1 MTESFLIH
9 VTDGVAEVFRA
20 KQTSAKRFD
29 PFSRCTLEDT
39 GIREAL
45 IGISVLGTLGTLE
58 GGHTLGHID
67 VEQFVDGG
75 GAERSQITFLAL
87 PIEPPEKTG
96 VEYLR
101 SLDDGVPYLAEGA
114 AIPFFVAESGL
125 IWSDGQTWDWDGT
138 ASDSHWDNWILQCSW
153 LEGASAET
161 IKPWVPK

>member
-101 SLDDGVPYLAEGA
+101 S
-114 AIPFFVAESGL
+114 
-125 IWSDGQTWDWDGT
+125 QTDGT
-138 ASDSHWDNWILQCSW
+138 KLLSSDTTAGPFVVVPGGIAWINYDLFCTW
-153 LEGASAET
+153 EELESAMKIDTNQWAHSASAKT
-161 IKPWVPK
+161 CQRWSPK